1 VQTSAAENMPFI
13 DQWGTAATYNHYHA
27 GWAWSGNTPFKY
39 FKQVSLS
46 YHTTR
51 TVARQSS

>member
-1 VQTSAAENMPFI
+1 MPFI

-39 FKQVSLS
+39 FKQVSLF

-51 TVARQSS
+51 TVARQSP